1 MPSEEVVMRHYLF
14 IWIGIAACF
23 TSMQLGHPF
32 LAVAALAGSW
42 LVALFLQPAQRIETF
57 SRHYVIQPAVGMQS
71 VEVPVS
77 AKTL

>member
-1 MPSEEVVMRHYLF
+1 MRHYLF

-42 LVALFLQPAQRIETF
+42 MVALFLQPVQRVENF
-57 SRHYVIQPAVGMQS
+57 SRHYVAQQAARFQPI
-71 VEVPVS
+71 EVPVS

>member
-1 MPSEEVVMRHYLF
+1 MRHYLF

-42 LVALFLQPAQRIETF
+42 LVALLLQPAQRVETF
-57 SRHYVIQPAVGMQS
+57 SRHYVAQPAVRMQAVDVS
-71 VEVPVS
+71 VA

>member
-1 MPSEEVVMRHYLF
+1 MRHYLF

-32 LAVAALAGSW
+32 LALAALAGSW
-42 LVALFLQPAQRIETF
+42 LVALFLQPTQRVETF
-57 SRHYVIQPAVGMQS
+57 SRHYVAQQV
-71 VEVPVS
+71 VNVPVA

>member
-1 MPSEEVVMRHYLF
+1 MRHYLF

-32 LAVAALAGSW
+32 LAVGALAGSW
-42 LVALFLQPAQRIETF
+42 LVALFLQPAQRIESF
-57 SRHYVIQPAVGMQS
+57 SRHYIAQPVAHMQAA
-71 VEVPVS
+71 EVPVV

>member
-1 MPSEEVVMRHYLF
+1 MRHYLF

-42 LVALFLQPAQRIETF
+42 LVALFLQPAQRVETF
-57 SRHYVIQPAVGMQS
+57 SRHYVAQPAVRMHG
-71 VEVPVS
+71 VDTPVA

>member
-1 MPSEEVVMRHYLF
+1 MRHYLF

-23 TSMQLGHPF
+23 TSMQLGHPV

-42 LVALFLQPAQRIETF
+42 LVALFLQPAQRVESF
-57 SRHYVIQPAVGMQS
+57 SRHYVAQPVARMQAAEVS
-71 VEVPVS
+71 VV

>member
-1 MPSEEVVMRHYLF
+1 MRHYLF

-32 LAVAALAGSW
+32 LAVAALACGW
-42 LVALFLQPAQRIETF
+42 LVALFLQPAQRIESF
-57 SRHYVIQPAVGMQS
+57 SRHYIAQS
-71 VEVPVS
+71 VAHMQAAEVPVV